1 MSQPQRITIATADAT
16 ALGGFSGAIRRAR
29 GTAGRN
35 MPMPAR
41 WPWRRQ
47 GRRTGPGHHQRR
59 DLGAL
64 PLLLALRR
72 IPARPRLRCADLR
85 LSRHRRIA
93 AGVDARLPGV
103 LDGLGPEGFRGGAD
117 LCPAR
122 VSRPAGGRGRAQHRR
137 FRDRAGAVQPSP
149 AAHLHHGGAVRL
161 LARLRAGTP
170 AAHAGQMAPG
180 HAGPDRLPGLL
191 SAGGWAGWRTRRAA
205 WCATGVSWGRASRR
219 AARRPTAR
227 IRAWPPWRR

>member
-1 MSQPQRITIATADAT
+1 MGMCARMPVFRLILRNAMSQPQRITIATADAT
-16 ALGGFSGAIRRAR
+16 ALGGFLWRHPPRAR
-29 GTAGRN
+29 DGGRN
-35 MPMPAR
+35 MPMPDAVAMAAA
-41 WPWRRQ
+41 

-137 FRDRAGAVQPSP
+137 FRDRAGAVQPSRRIFTMGRSTP
-149 AAHLHHGGAVRL
+149 TGA
-161 LARLRAGTP
+161 T
-170 AAHAGQMAPG
+170 
-180 HAGPDRLPGLL
+180 
-191 SAGGWAGWRTRRAA
+191 TRRNAG
-205 WCATGVSWGRASRR
+205 CAC
-219 AARRPTAR
+219 
-227 IRAWPPWRR
+227 WPNGTWPCRS